1 MHPSDYLWW
10 AGNDVAD
17 VDGLRKPTSVA
28 SSHIWWRRCGV
39 VLGGGG
45 NLLAY
50 HTIYHIISYI
60 YRACTLPPSALLVRI
75 SPAQQKLSYHTTYVA
90 HTQMPEQPY
99 LPHTEIYIPVIQC
112 GTRTSPPFTP
122 LHPTITPHP
131 TTITSSCIPA
141 PAPKREQKT
150 SSGETRPLISPGVTY
165 GTLCNALPKKKKES
179 SQHSGWVG
187 HLLPHGVSCGCNIA
201 TRQKVLVELET
212 PLRWRLGCRYGK
224 KVRNFVLCGQEGQ
237 PFKR

>member
-17 VDGLRKPTSVA
+17 VEA
-28 SSHIWWRRCGV
+28 HECGV
-39 VLGGGG
+39 IHICGVDAASCSEEVG
-45 NLLAY
+45 
-50 HTIYHIISYI
+50 TPWPIISHNIPHHTSTVLAPCPHPHCWSGYLQ
-60 YRACTLPPSALLVRI
+60 RN
-75 SPAQQKLSYHTTYVA
+75 KSYHTTYVA

-99 LPHTEIYIPVIQC
+99 LPHTEICIPVIQC